1 MNFAVQW
8 VKRLIF
14 GLIGLIILIVILTL
28 IFGWLIL
35 LVPVLLLLI
44 AIGILVRFFRQAKS
58 VGKMATK
65 SRKGKEYIDVEYK
78 VEK

>member
-1 MNFAVQW
+1 MAVQW

-14 GLIGLIILIVILTL
+14 GLIGLIVLIVILTL

-35 LVPVLLLLI
+35 LVPVLVLLI
-44 AIGILVRFFRQAKS
+44 AIGILVRFFRRAKS
-58 VGKMATK
+58 VGKTK
-65 SRKGKEYIDVEYK
+65 ETVRKGKEYIDVEYK